1 MPGQFDCVIPAAGE
15 SKRMGSWKLLLP
27 FRGRTVVEWSVRHAL
42 DACARVI
49 VVTGFRGAELEALF
63 HSWENVELVEN
74 PVWERGMFS
83 SIKAGVSRVASER
96 FFVALA
102 DMPLIRSELY
112 RELSEHKGC
121 DAVRP
126 TYEGQKGHPV
136 LLARSLVQK
145 ILSLDDSRS
154 MADVLRGAQL
164 IELPV
169 DDRFVVCDLD
179 TPSDYE
185 TLARVP

>member
-1 MPGQFDCVIPAAGE
+1 MPERLDCVMPAAGQ

-27 FRGRTVVEWSVRHAL
+27 FRGRTIVEWSVRNAL
-42 DACARVI
+42 DSCARVI
-49 VVTGFRGAELEALF
+49 LVSGYRGAELEALF
-63 HSWENVELVEN
+63 GSWEGVELVEN
-74 PVWERGMFS
+74 PRWERGMFS
-83 SIKAGVSRVASER
+83 SIKAGAVRVTSER

-102 DMPLIRSELY
+102 DMPLIRPELY
-112 RELSEHKGC
+112 RELSGQEGG

-136 LLARSLVQK
+136 LLARGLIKK

-154 MADVLRGAQL
+154 MADALRGVQL
-164 IELPV
+164 LELPV
-169 DDRFVVCDLD
+169 DDRLVVSDLD

-185 TLARVP
+185 ELARLP

>member
-27 FRGRTVVEWSVRHAL
+27 FRGRTIVEWSVRNAL
-42 DACARVI
+42 DSCGRVI
-49 VVTGFRGAELEALF
+49 LVTGYRGAELEALF
-63 HSWENVELVEN
+63 GSWEGVELVEN
-74 PVWERGMFS
+74 PGWEHGMFS
-83 SIKAGVSRVASER
+83 SIRAGAVRVTSER

-102 DMPLIRSELY
+102 DMPLIRPELY
-112 RELSEHKGC
+112 RELSGQEGG

-136 LLARSLVQK
+136 LLVRDLIHK

-154 MADVLRGAQL
+154 MADVLRAVRL

-185 TLARVP
+185 ELCRLP